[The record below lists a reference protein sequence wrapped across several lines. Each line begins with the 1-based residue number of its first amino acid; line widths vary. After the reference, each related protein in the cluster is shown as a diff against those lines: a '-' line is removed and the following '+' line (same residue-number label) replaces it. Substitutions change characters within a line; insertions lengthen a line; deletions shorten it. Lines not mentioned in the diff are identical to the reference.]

1 MCFLHNITL
10 RLKTWE
16 LKKKKKQHDK
26 NEGEEKNTVG
36 VMEGLCKSDKR
47 EKKEQK

>member
-10 RLKTWE
+10 RLKTRE
-16 LKKKKKQHDK
+16 LKKKKKNSMIKLRERKRTQR
-26 NEGEEKNTVG
+26 

-47 EKKEQK
+47 EKKELK